1 MNQGFFGFPLST
13 NVRFLEKTTFD
24 QSGIY
29 EIPKNASTLLIYATG
44 AGAGAA
50 GGTSR
55 STGGYQG
62 GSGGAAG
69 AQGFITL
76 FVDQFKYF
84 FDIESNINSNQ
95 NFLPYK
101 LVITIGAG
109 GSGGNGGTGGGTGSN
124 GSSGGDT
131 VVSLYSTNAVSG
143 NNIHRLLRLNGGTGS
158 TTVPQ
163 RPIIHGIAATD
174 VGGGRGASGTGSNK
188 NVVVSYAA
196 TTGASW
202 NGGAAGGAGSGIQ
215 DPGGTIS
222 LFNASLNTLLSL
234 GPPNIPRK
242 GSAPTLFSCTGDAL
256 GCENQSASDF
266 NICGSLSP
274 GFGAAGGW
282 GNIGS
287 NGLSGGRGF
296 RGGGGGGGGGVDGTF
311 SGTGGTGGTGGN
323 GYVCIVALE

>member
-109 GSGGNGGTGGGTGSN
+109 GSGGNGGTLGGTGSN

-158 TTVPQ
+158 TVIPQ

-196 TTGASW
+196 TTGATW
-202 NGGAAGGAGSGIQ
+202 NGGCAGGAGSGVG
-215 DPGGTIS
+215 DPGGTVS
-222 LFNASLNTLLSL
+222 LFNSALNTLLSL
-234 GPPNIPRK
+234 GPVNIPRK
-242 GSAPTLFSCTGDAL
+242 GATTEILSCTSAID
-256 GCENQSASDF
+256 GCTNQSAPRF
-266 NICGSLSP
+266 NICGSFSP
-274 GFGAAGGW
+274 GFGAAGGFGQSFGSGATG
-282 GNIGS
+282 GN
-287 NGLSGGRGF
+287 GF
-296 RGGGGGGGGGVDGTF
+296 RGGGGGGGGGVTDS
-311 SGTGGTGGTGGN
+311 SGFTGGTGGRGGD